1 MKRFLVVCLCCITLS
16 MMSCSGDAA
25 AGEQATTTNA
35 DGEVK
40 QIVKI
45 GKMTNKYTNFPAH
58 DWVVDM
64 LKANDRAAANQ
75 CKMEGKVIYFVTE
88 CKDCPQ
94 EEQLAEVY
102 MGDTQEKLCEIGGKM
117 MVNTCSEV
125 LRSTTKE
132 CKPIFLE

>member
-1 MKRFLVVCLCCITLS
+1 
-16 MMSCSGDAA
+16 MSCTGDANSTNDA
-25 AGEQATTTNA
+25 AGEQTA
-35 DGEVK
+35 DNSTAAADKEFIKV
-40 QIVKI
+40 

-64 LKANDRAAANQ
+64 LKANNRAAANQ
-75 CKMEGKVIYFVTE
+75 CKLEGKIIYFVTE

-94 EEQLAEVY
+94 REQLAEVY

-125 LRSTTKE
+125 LRSTTTE